1 MNTKIILAIMAGC
14 LVLSVKANAS
24 WYDISF
30 SASASSLNNVPSGSV
45 SASGM
50 IDVSGGYATAGWIDV
65 SGPGAGINA
74 GHYSTLFTASYAP
87 NPFGTTT
94 STLFYYD
101 NVVSTSSEPF
111 FTQNGLAWQNS
122 DDSAEVNL
130 YYNGGYELDGAT
142 DSWSTGNAFTATG
155 SAKLTAVPEPS
166 TIISGALMLLPFGA
180 GTLRILRRNRAAWF
194 DLD

>member
-1 MNTKIILAIMAGC
+1 MAGC

-30 SASASSLNNVPSGSV
+30 SGSGSWLDGLSSGSGSV

-50 IDVSGGYATAGWIDV
+50 IDVSGGYATAGWIDI
-65 SGPGAGINA
+65 SGPGAGINDGLYTA
-74 GHYSTLFTASYAP
+74 LFTGDYVP
-87 NPFGTTT
+87 PDYGTTT
-94 STLFYYD
+94 SGYYYD
-101 NVVSTSSEPF
+101 NVVSMSSEPF

-130 YYNGGYELDGAT
+130 YYNGASYELDGAT

-180 GTLRILRRNRAAWF
+180 STLRILRRNRAA
-194 DLD
+194 